1 MLKLIDE
8 YFLEWADKK
17 DSLLDRISLF
27 NHIRDMPYTMYRDY
41 KTVDEWMIKVLE
53 TKRGSCN
60 PKHFILAEMFK
71 KLGLDINY
79 VTCPM
84 DWKTQKLDYPK
95 HIFEIAAKIP
105 TVYHLALQVK
115 INDNWIFVDATY
127 DMPLEKTGT
136 YVTKNWDGNTD
147 TGLAVD
153 YLDTI
158 IHKTKEERI
167 NYTNKMSAS
176 WTDEDRSNSGVFAK
190 LMNEWFEE
198 VRKNI

>member
-27 NHIRDMPYTMYRDY
+27 NHIRDMPYTIYRDY
-41 KTVDEWMIKVLE
+41 KTVDEWMIKVLQ

-60 PKHFILAEMFK
+60 PKHLILAEMFK
-71 KLGLDINY
+71 KLGLDISY

-95 HIFEIAAKIP
+95 HIFEIAAKMP
-105 TVYHLALQVK
+105 TIYHLALQVR
-115 INDNWIFVDATY
+115 INDNWIFVDATF
-127 DMPLEKTGT
+127 DIPLEKIGAF
-136 YVTKNWDGNTD
+136 VTQNWDGNTD

-153 YLDTI
+153 YLDII

-167 NYTNKMSAS
+167 NYSNKMSAS

-190 LMNEWFEE
+190 LMNEWFDE
-198 VRKNI
+198 VRENI